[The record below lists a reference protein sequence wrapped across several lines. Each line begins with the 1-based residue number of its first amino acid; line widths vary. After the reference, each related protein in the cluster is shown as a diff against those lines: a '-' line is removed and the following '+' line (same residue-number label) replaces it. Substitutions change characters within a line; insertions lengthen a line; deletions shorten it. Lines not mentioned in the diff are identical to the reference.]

1 MAKIVSAGQKWAR
14 SEKLYLHYE
23 WTSDTNILMEGGQG
37 DDLSVL
43 KRILI
48 FKVLTKLKT
57 VKKRLRQCHYL
68 PTYYKLKIGY

>member
-48 FKVLTKLKT
+48 F
-57 VKKRLRQCHYL
+57 
-68 PTYYKLKIGY
+68 